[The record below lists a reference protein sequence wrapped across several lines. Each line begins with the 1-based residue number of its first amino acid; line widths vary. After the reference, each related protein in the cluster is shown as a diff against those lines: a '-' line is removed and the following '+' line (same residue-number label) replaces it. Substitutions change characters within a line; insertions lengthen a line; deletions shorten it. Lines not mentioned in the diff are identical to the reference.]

1 MTPAELLLASRGT
14 TTGSTARVSPTTCP
28 TTCPTTSPSPSLVDK
43 SITES
48 ITESITG
55 SITSRRPSPVRPC
68 SIRLSWTIGLGGR
81 LECSLDP
88 HGLELRAAL
97 TFNPASSRPLRS
109 SDSMH
114 AAASI
119 GHCEVLHFS
128 TDDARQRSVMLRL
141 ANGQRATIEV
151 MERGSDSEGSRYLVL
166 TDLPAQLGFRG
177 GTYVLSR
184 IEVDE

>member
-1 MTPAELLLASRGT
+1 MTPSELLLASRGT
-14 TTGSTARVSPTTCP
+14 TIGSTARVSPTTCL
-28 TTCPTTSPSPSLVDK
+28 TTCLTTRPSTSLVDE
-43 SITES
+43 SMTES
-48 ITESITG
+48 LTG

-88 HGLELRAAL
+88 HGPELRAAL
-97 TFNPASSRPLRS
+97 TFKPASSRPLRS

-114 AAASI
+114 PAASI

-128 TDDARQRSVMLRL
+128 TADARQRSVTLRL

-151 MERGSDSEGSRYLVL
+151 VERGSDSEGSRYLVF

-177 GTYVLSR
+177 GTYVLNR
-184 IEVDE
+184 MDVDE

>member
-14 TTGSTARVSPTTCP
+14 TTGSTARVSPTTCL
-28 TTCPTTSPSPSLVDK
+28 TTCPSTSLVD
-43 SITES
+43 ES
-48 ITESITG
+48 MTGSITG

-88 HGLELRAAL
+88 HGPELRAAL
-97 TFNPASSRPLRS
+97 TFKPASSRPLRS

-114 AAASI
+114 SAASI

-128 TDDARQRSVMLRL
+128 NADARQRSVTLRL

-151 MERGSDSEGSRYLVL
+151 VERGSDSEGSRYLVF

-177 GTYVLSR
+177 GTYVLNR
-184 IEVDE
+184 MDVDE